1 MQAYKVATKIDHS
14 GELHLSE
21 IPFQAGEEVEVV
33 IRRRESEPEMS
44 SARDPGLNIESLP
57 PITRSLL
64 GIARGVDEEDY
75 HRYQEEKYR

>member
-1 MQAYKVATKIDHS
+1 MQFYRTAMKIDQN

-33 IRRRESEPEMS
+33 IRRRETESEANSGSDTGP
-44 SARDPGLNIESLP
+44 DVHDLP
-57 PITRSLL
+57 PVTRSLL

-75 HRYQEEKYR
+75 RRYLEEKHG

>member
-1 MQAYKVATKIDHS
+1 MQAYRTATKIDQS

-33 IRRRESEPEMS
+33 IRRRESEAS
-44 SARDPGLNIESLP
+44 GRAADTGLDVQGLP
-57 PITRSLL
+57 PVTRSLL

-75 HRYQEEKYR
+75 RRYLEEKHG